1 MTPTLISLI
10 GLTLTAVGIT
20 WWAYAPS
27 QRARWNEAAEL
38 PFKEL
43 QELPSEE
50 SEL

>member
-27 QRARWNEAAEL
+27 QRSRWNEAANL
-38 PFKEL
+38 PFK
-43 QELPSEE
+43 ELPSEE

>member
-10 GLTLTAVGIT
+10 GLTLTAAVIA
-20 WWAYAPS
+20 WWVYAPT
-27 QRARWNEAAEL
+27 QRSRWEEAAEL

-43 QELPSEE
+43 PSEE